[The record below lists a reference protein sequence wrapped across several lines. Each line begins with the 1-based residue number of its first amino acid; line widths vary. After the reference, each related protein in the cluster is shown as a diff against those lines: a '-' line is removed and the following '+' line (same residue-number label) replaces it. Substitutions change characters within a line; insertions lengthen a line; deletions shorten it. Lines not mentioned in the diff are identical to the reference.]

1 MSRIILAFLL
11 IPLSSFSF
19 AEDYYWF
26 GNGSNTKSPTPEA
39 ACVAA
44 YGRVIDNVTSTY
56 TFDHARIVSD
66 TGAWC
71 YHYITNSAGV
81 TQPPGW
87 YGYTVSRAGSG
98 CTLPSTYDDATK
110 SCTVPVQSGDSCG
123 PVDETGYPH
132 ITNASGEC
140 VQALRAD
147 IASFC
152 KFHGSDDGYK
162 DSTLKDVL
170 VQKDPNGNPI
180 QPTDTA
186 QFGCAVK
193 VTGANCTTPPP
204 SETCSDG
211 VCLTKERSAVCTLNV
226 QFTGQVFNDKADPG
240 VLSNARCKSGDCLP
254 PEPKQEKESK
264 PCTYVST
271 GQNSVACVSSE
282 FFGKDGQSQ
291 CGTVNGVLTCKNDLP
306 KPVSGGIRIS
316 TEVTSEPQPDG
327 TTKQTKKDTRT
338 DTKCT
343 GMALAGCVTSSTTS
357 TTVTIKDGNGNVIS
371 TTGSCTGKGC
381 PDSNTN
387 PDADGDGFGD
397 CVGGDCGEGEGGAS
411 GSGVELPE
419 LEEVPEYADSAQGY
433 FDRLSNAPIAKA
445 LKNISVPTGGSC
457 NIGSVQVYFGTI
469 DFNSFCTQAP
479 ALLNGMYY
487 LFLAIWAW
495 AAIRLF
501 FTA

>member
-1 MSRIILAFLL
+1 MRLIFALL
-11 IPLSSFSF
+11 ILFSSSVF

-26 GNGSNTKSPTPEA
+26 GNGGDSKSPTPAA

-56 TFDHARIVSD
+56 TFDSVRIVSD

-71 YHYITNSAGV
+71 YHYITNGAGV
-81 TQPPGW
+81 TQPPNW
-87 YGYTVSRAGSG
+87 YGYTVSRGGSG
-98 CTLPSTYDDATK
+98 CTLPSTYDDSTK
-110 SCTVPVQSGDSCG
+110 SCTVPAQSGASCG
-123 PVDETGYPH
+123 PVDETGYPR
-132 ITNASGEC
+132 ITNLSGEC

-186 QFGCAVK
+186 QFGCSVK

-204 SETCSDG
+204 SEACTDG
-211 VCLTKERSAVCTLNV
+211 VCVVKERSAVCTLNV

-254 PEPKQEKESK
+254 PEPKQEKNSK

-282 FFGKDGQSQ
+282 FFAKDGQSQ
-291 CGTVNGVLTCKNDLP
+291 CGTVNGVLTCKNDMP

-316 TEVTSEPQPDG
+316 TDVTSEPQPDG
-327 TTKQTKKDTRT
+327 TTKITKTDKRT
-338 DTKCT
+338 DTKCV
-343 GMALAGCVTSSTTS
+343 GMSLVGCISGVTTS
-357 TTVTIKDGNGNVIS
+357 TTVTIKDGNGNVVS
-371 TTGSCTGKGC
+371 QNGNCTGKLC

-397 CVGGDCGEGEGGAS
+397 CASGNCSEGDGEGGDVS
-411 GSGVELPE
+411 MPE
-419 LEEVPEYADSAQGY
+419 LGEVDGY
-433 FDRLSNAPIAKA
+433 KETAGKFFDRVSDSPLIK
-445 LKNISVPTGGSC
+445 SVSGMSFAENNTCP
-457 NIGSVQVYFGTI
+457 VYSAEVTYLGVLDT
-469 DFNSFCTQAP
+469 SFFCQLAP
-479 ALLNGMYY
+479 ALLNALRY
-487 LFLAIWAW
+487 LLLATYAW
-495 AAIRLF
+495 AAVRVF
-501 FTA
+501 MMA

>member
-1 MSRIILAFLL
+1 MKKYIVAVILFAVSSHAYSRDYFWYLNSIIFPAG
-11 IPLSSFSF
+11 P
-19 AEDYYWF
+19 
-26 GNGSNTKSPTPEA
+26 
-39 ACVAA
+39 AA
-44 YGRVIDNVTSTY
+44 YCKSLEISNEY
-56 TFDHARIVSD
+56 ARSEVHSSSGFVSD
-66 TGAWC
+66 TVYKCAIQIVWPEISSPSVAYFYRDGDGCGAGTI
-71 YHYITNSAGV
+71 YNTQLGV
-81 TQPPGW
+81 CEAPRQDVGT
-87 YGYTVSRAGSG
+87 R
-98 CTLPSTYDDATK
+98 C
-110 SCTVPVQSGDSCG
+110 GD
-123 PVDETGYPH
+123 VDSTGYPK
-132 ITNASGEC
+132 IINTAGEC
-140 VQALRAD
+140 VQAPRAD
-147 IASFC
+147 IAAFC
-152 KFHGSDDGYK
+152 KFHGQDESYK
-162 DSTLKDVL
+162 DSTLRDVL

-180 QPTDTA
+180 QPSDTA
-186 QFGCAVK
+186 QFGCAVT
-193 VTGANCTTPPP
+193 VTGMNCTTPAPA
-204 SETCSDG
+204 ETCSSG
-211 VCLTKERSAVCTLNV
+211 VCVVKERSAVCSLNV
-226 QFTGQVFNDKADPG
+226 HHSGQVFNDKADPG
-240 VLSNARCKSGDCLP
+240 VLANARCQSGDCLP
-254 PEPKQEKESK
+254 PEPKQDKESK

-282 FFGKDGQSQ
+282 FFSKEGQSQ

-357 TTVTIKDGNGNVIS
+357 TTVTIKDGSGNVIS
-371 TTGSCTGKGC
+371 TIGSCTGKGC

-411 GSGVELPE
+411 GSGVEFPE
-419 LEEVPEYADSAQGY
+419 LEEAPEYADSAQGY
-433 FDRLSNAPIAKA
+433 FDRLSNAPIARA
-445 LKNISVPTGGSC
+445 LKNISVPSGGSC